1 MEFRLEENLIIA
13 KTPSEDK
20 FAWVMSGVPMYVHRR
35 AEATAKQAAKT
46 RESEID
52 KKEKEMTGR

>member
-1 MEFRLEENLIIA
+1 LIIA

-20 FAWVMSGVPMYVHRR
+20 FAWVTTGIPMHVHRR

-46 RESEID
+46 REHEID
-52 KKEKEMTGR
+52 QKEKLMSGQ